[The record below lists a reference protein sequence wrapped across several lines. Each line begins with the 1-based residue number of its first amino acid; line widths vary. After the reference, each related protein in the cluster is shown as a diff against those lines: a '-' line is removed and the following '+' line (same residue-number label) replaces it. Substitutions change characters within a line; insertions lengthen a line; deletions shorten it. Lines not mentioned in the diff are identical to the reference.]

1 MAQVQR
7 DDDPKKLQPLTI
19 PKIVEQLERALMDI
33 KYHHSENNDEYTN
46 FNKIENVPIN
56 SSEQLPT
63 QFIGKELMLFEMV
76 GIINGKIT
84 ELEKKFDDLKNN
96 LIQDSNSSQS
106 SIQAPLEQ
114 KTGEFS
120 EINFN
125 EREVSVNEIISDV
138 INNEQKDGSQVPIL
152 LGLDH
157 DILIHADKILLSKV
171 IHAILKNAIQ
181 NTESGHIKVESFV
194 AHEQNVFI
202 LRIYDT
208 GKGISEEL
216 LPTLFDEKDSQHN
229 DQAVSDKEILN
240 LHHCKK
246 IVEIHGGKISA
257 KNNENGGA
265 VVTISIPIKKN
276 YG

>member
-1 MAQVQR
+1 LAQVER
-7 DDDPKKLQPLTI
+7 DNDPKKLQPLTI

-76 GIINGKIT
+76 GIINGKINRV
-84 ELEKKFDDLKNN
+84 EKKFDELKNN
-96 LIQDSNSSQS
+96 LSQDKNSTQS
-106 SIQAPLEQ
+106 SLQSPLEQ
-114 KTGEFS
+114 KTEEFS

-265 VVTISIPIKKN
+265 AVTISIPIKKN
-276 YG
+276 D

>member
-1 MAQVQR
+1 MAQVER
-7 DDDPKKLQPLTI
+7 DNDPKKLQPLTI

-84 ELEKKFDDLKNN
+84 ELEKKFDDLKKN
-96 LIQDSNSSQS
+96 LIQDKNSSQS
-106 SIQAPLEQ
+106 SLQSPMEQ
-114 KTGEFS
+114 KTDGFS

-229 DQAVSDKEILN
+229 YQAVSDKEILN

-257 KNNENGGA
+257 KNNENGGS

-276 YG
+276 D

>member
-1 MAQVQR
+1 MAQVER
-7 DDDPKKLQPLTI
+7 DNDLKKLQPLTI

-84 ELEKKFDDLKNN
+84 ELEKKFDDLKKN
-96 LIQDSNSSQS
+96 LIQDKNSVQS
-106 SIQAPLEQ
+106 SLQASLVQ
-114 KTGEFS
+114 KTEEFS

-171 IHAILKNAIQ
+171 IHSILKNAIQ

-216 LPTLFDEKDSQHN
+216 LPTLFDEKNSQHN
-229 DQAVSDKEILN
+229 YQTVSDNEILN

-246 IVEIHGGKISA
+246 IVEIHGGTISA

-265 VVTISIPIKKN
+265 AVTISIPIKKN
-276 YG
+276 D

>member
-1 MAQVQR
+1 MAQVER
-7 DDDPKKLQPLTI
+7 DNDPKKLQPLTI

-84 ELEKKFDDLKNN
+84 ELEKKFDELKNN
-96 LIQDSNSSQS
+96 LIQDKNSSQS
-106 SIQAPLEQ
+106 SLQSPMEQ
-114 KTGEFS
+114 KTEGFS

-181 NTESGHIKVESFV
+181 NTPKMMTEPQLTH
-194 AHEQNVFI
+194 
-202 LRIYDT
+202 
-208 GKGISEEL
+208 
-216 LPTLFDEKDSQHN
+216 TLSCDG
-229 DQAVSDKEILN
+229 LN
-240 LHHCKK
+240 
-246 IVEIHGGKISA
+246 
-257 KNNENGGA
+257 
-265 VVTISIPIKKN
+265 
-276 YG
+276 

>member
-1 MAQVQR
+1 MAQVER
-7 DDDPKKLQPLTI
+7 DNDLKKLQPLTI

-96 LIQDSNSSQS
+96 LIQDKNSSQS
-106 SIQAPLEQ
+106 SLQSPMEQ
-114 KTGEFS
+114 KTEGFS

-229 DQAVSDKEILN
+229 DQAVSDNEILN

-257 KNNENGGA
+257 KNNENGGV

-276 YG
+276 D

>member
-46 FNKIENVPIN
+46 FNKIENVRIN

-76 GIINGKIT
+76 GIISGKIT
-84 ELEKKFDDLKNN
+84 ELEKKFDDLENN
-96 LIQDSNSSQS
+96 LSQDKNSTQS
-106 SIQAPLEQ
+106 SLQSPLEQ

-125 EREVSVNEIISDV
+125 ERGVSVNEIISDV
-138 INNEQKDGSQVPIL
+138 INNEQKVGSLVPIL

-194 AHEQNVFI
+194 ANEQNVFI

-208 GKGISEEL
+208 GNGISEEL

-229 DQAVSDKEILN
+229 YQVVSDKEILN

-265 VVTISIPIKKN
+265 AVTISIPIKKN
-276 YG
+276 D

>member
-1 MAQVQR
+1 LAQVQR
-7 DDDPKKLQPLTI
+7 DNDPKKLQPLTI

-96 LIQDSNSSQS
+96 LSQDKNSTQS
-106 SIQAPLEQ
+106 SLQLPFEQ
-114 KTGEFS
+114 KTEEFS

-138 INNEQKDGSQVPIL
+138 INNEQKVGSLVPIL

-216 LPTLFDEKDSQHN
+216 LPTLFDEKDSQYN
-229 DQAVSDKEILN
+229 YQAEFDKEVLN

-257 KNNENGGA
+257 KNNENGGVA
-265 VVTISIPIKKN
+265 VTISIPIKKN
-276 YG
+276 D

>member
-7 DDDPKKLQPLTI
+7 DDDLKKLQPLTI

-96 LIQDSNSSQS
+96 LSQDKNSTQS
-106 SIQAPLEQ
+106 SLQSPLEQ
-114 KTGEFS
+114 KTEEFS

-229 DQAVSDKEILN
+229 DQVVSDKEILN

-257 KNNENGGA
+257 KNNENGGTA
-265 VVTISIPIKKN
+265 VTISIPIKKN
-276 YG
+276 D

>member
-7 DDDPKKLQPLTI
+7 DNDLKKLQPLTI

-84 ELEKKFDDLKNN
+84 ELEKKFDDLKKN
-96 LIQDSNSSQS
+96 LIQDKNSIQS
-106 SIQAPLEQ
+106 SLQASLVQ
-114 KTGEFS
+114 KTEEFS

-138 INNEQKDGSQVPIL
+138 INNEQKDVSQVPIL

-216 LPTLFDEKDSQHN
+216 LPTLFDEKDTQHHYL
-229 DQAVSDKEILN
+229 AVSDNEILN

-246 IVEIHGGKISA
+246 IIDIHGGKIAA

-265 VVTISIPIKKN
+265 AVTISIPIKKN
-276 YG
+276 D

>member
-1 MAQVQR
+1 LAQVQR
-7 DDDPKKLQPLTI
+7 DDDLKKLQPLTI

-84 ELEKKFDDLKNN
+84 ELEKKFDDLKKN
-96 LIQDSNSSQS
+96 LIQDKNSIQS
-106 SIQAPLEQ
+106 SLQSPMEQ
-114 KTGEFS
+114 KTEEFS

-257 KNNENGGA
+257 KNNENGGS

-276 YG
+276 D

>member
-96 LIQDSNSSQS
+96 LIQDKNSIQS
-106 SIQAPLEQ
+106 SIQSPLEQ
-114 KTGEFS
+114 KTDGFS

-138 INNEQKDGSQVPIL
+138 INNEQKDDSQVPIL

-229 DQAVSDKEILN
+229 YQAVSDKEILN

-246 IVEIHGGKISA
+246 IVELHDGKISA

-276 YG
+276 D

>member
-7 DDDPKKLQPLTI
+7 DDDLKKLQPLTI

-96 LIQDSNSSQS
+96 LIQDKNSSQS
-106 SIQAPLEQ
+106 SLQSPMEQ
-114 KTGEFS
+114 KTEEFS

-216 LPTLFDEKDSQHN
+216 LPTLFDEKDSQYN
-229 DQAVSDKEILN
+229 YQAEFDKEILN

-276 YG
+276 D

>member
-7 DDDPKKLQPLTI
+7 DDDLKKLQPLTI

-84 ELEKKFDDLKNN
+84 ELEKKFDELKNN
-96 LIQDSNSSQS
+96 LSQDKNSTQS
-106 SIQAPLEQ
+106 SLQSPLEQ
-114 KTGEFS
+114 KTEEFS

-138 INNEQKDGSQVPIL
+138 INNEQKVGSLVPIL

-194 AHEQNVFI
+194 AHEQNVFM

-208 GKGISEEL
+208 GNGISEEL

-229 DQAVSDKEILN
+229 YQVVSDNEILN
-240 LHHCKK
+240 LHRCKK

-276 YG
+276 DG